1 MLHYTEILQTT
12 YADRDVTLWGDDNAF
27 RFTIRNPEWEG
38 GDITIERKNNALT
51 LSFAT
56 MHERFDRDFGGLVA
70 MVDALLLDECMI
82 FELYSHGEDV
92 LGGSRGTDEIDIDHS
107 IPAFLRSLCE
117 GDRAMLAEL
126 KEVIGRGACWCR
138 LRGWRRA
145 RNRSILLS

>member
-1 MLHYTEILQTT
+1 MLHYTDILLTT
-12 YADRDVTLWGDDNAF
+12 YADHDVTLEGDDTAF
-27 RFTIRNPEWEG
+27 RFTIHNPEWEG
-38 GDITIERKNNALT
+38 GNITVDGKNGTLT

-56 MHERFDRDFGGLVA
+56 MHERFDHDFGGLVA

-126 KEVIGRGACWCR
+126 KKIISRGACWCR
-138 LRGWRRA
+138 LRGWYCA